1 MRYCVALISGL
12 ILVNS
17 LVAPVARS
25 ETAEIYFSGTVPES
39 VTVSTPVVDSKVV
52 DSDNDKD
59 AIALKS
65 IIPLKF
71 NIESNISTNITVSSG
86 RLLSETSDIGFLK
99 SDLTDVGN
107 DTSIQN
113 AMPLAAIEDGIAV
126 GTKNLQIDMPIQQ
139 QKSSPAIYSV
149 ILTITPF

>member
-1 MRYCVALISGL
+1 MHYCVALISGL

-17 LVAPVARS
+17 FIAPVARS

-71 NIESNISTNITVSSG
+71 NIESNTSTNITVSSP
-86 RLLSETSDIGFLK
+86 RLLSETTDIAFLK
-99 SDLTDVGN
+99 SDLTNVSN

-113 AMPLAAIEDGIAV
+113 AIAV

>member
-1 MRYCVALISGL
+1 MIYRLALISGL
-12 ILVNS
+12 ISVNS

-71 NIESNISTNITVSSG
+71 NIESNTSTNITVSSP
-86 RLLSETSDIGFLK
+86 RLLSETTDIAFLK
-99 SDLTDVGN
+99 SDITDVRN
-107 DTSIQN
+107 DTSVQN
-113 AMPLAAIEDGIAV
+113 AIAV
-126 GTKNLQIDMPIQQ
+126 GTKNLQIDMAIQQ
-139 QKSSPAIYSV
+139 QNSPAIYSV

>member
-17 LVAPVARS
+17 LIAPVARS

-59 AIALKS
+59 ADKLKS

-71 NIESNISTNITVSSG
+71 NIESNTSTNITVSSP
-86 RLLSETSDIGFLK
+86 RLLSQTTDIGFLK
-99 SDLTDVGN
+99 SDLTDVTN
-107 DTSIQN
+107 DINIQN
-113 AMPLAAIEDGIAV
+113 TIAV

-139 QKSSPAIYSV
+139 KSSPAIYSV
-149 ILTITPF
+149 TLTITP

>member
-1 MRYCVALISGL
+1 MRYRMALISGL

-39 VTVSTPVVDSKVV
+39 VTVSTPVFDSKVV
-52 DSDNDKD
+52 DSDNYKD
-59 AIALKS
+59 ADKLRS

-71 NIESNISTNITVSSG
+71 NIESNISTNITVSSP
-86 RLLSETSDIGFLK
+86 RLLSETTDIGFLK
-99 SDLTDVGN
+99 SDLTDVRN
-107 DTSIQN
+107 DMSIQN
-113 AMPLAAIEDGIAV
+113 TTLAID
-126 GTKNLQIDMPIQQ
+126 TKNLQIHMPVQQ

-149 ILTITPF
+149 TLTITP

>member
-59 AIALKS
+59 AGKLKS

-71 NIESNISTNITVSSG
+71 NIESNTSTNITVSSP
-86 RLLSETSDIGFLK
+86 RLLSQTTDIGFLK
-99 SDLTDVGN
+99 SDLTDVTN
-107 DTSIQN
+107 DIDIQN
-113 AMPLAAIEDGIAV
+113 AIAV

-139 QKSSPAIYSV
+139 KSSPAIYSV
-149 ILTITPF
+149 TLTITP

>member
-17 LVAPVARS
+17 LVAPMARS

-39 VTVSTPVVDSKVV
+39 VTVSTPVVDSRIV

-59 AIALKS
+59 AGKLKS

-71 NIESNISTNITVSSG
+71 NIESNTSTNITVSSG
-86 RLLSETSDIGFLK
+86 RLLSQTTDIGFLK
-99 SDLTDVGN
+99 SDLTDVRN

-113 AMPLAAIEDGIAV
+113 TIAV

-149 ILTITPF
+149 TLTITP

>member
-52 DSDNDKD
+52 DSDNDKGTSK
-59 AIALKS
+59 LKS

-71 NIESNISTNITVSSG
+71 NIESNTSVNIAVSSP
-86 RLLSETSDIGFLK
+86 RLLSGA
-99 SDLTDVGN
+99 DVIN
-107 DTSIQN
+107 DASIQN
-113 AMPLAAIEDGIAV
+113 VMFQSEPLNAIAV
-126 GTKNLQIDMPIQQ
+126 GSKSLQIDMPIE
-139 QKSSPAIYSV
+139 KFAPAIYSV
-149 ILTITPF
+149 TLTITP

>member
-17 LVAPVARS
+17 LVAPIARS

-39 VTVSTPVVDSKVV
+39 VTVSTPVVDSKIV
-52 DSDNDKD
+52 DSDNDNDKD
-59 AIALKS
+59 AGKLKS

-71 NIESNISTNITVSSG
+71 NIESNISTNITVSSP
-86 RLLSETSDIGFLK
+86 RLLSETTDIGFLK
-99 SDLTDVGN
+99 SDLTNVRN
-107 DTSIQN
+107 DIDIQN
-113 AMPLAAIEDGIAV
+113 TIAV

-149 ILTITPF
+149 TLTITP